1 MHLTVEK
8 KIEFILLLVFWII
21 NLTNLKK
28 IFISSDHAGFKL
40 KEAIKSYLSNKKLS
54 FTDMGPYNDS
64 RVDYPDFAH
73 KVARKVKLNKNNIGI
88 LICGSGMGMNIA
100 ANRHNNIRA
109 AQCFNLKST
118 KLSRLHN
125 DANIIT
131 LGSRLLTKKNALSCV
146 GVFLDTKFEGGRHSK
161 RIKKI

>member
-1 MHLTVEK
+1 MR
-8 KIEFILLLVFWII
+8 
-21 NLTNLKK
+21 K
-28 IFISSDHAGFKL
+28 IFVSSDHAGYKL
-40 KEAIKSYLSNKKLS
+40 KEEIKLYLLKKKIS
-54 FTDMGPYNDS
+54 FVDMGPHNDD

-73 KVARKVKLNKNNIGI
+73 KVAKRVKTNKNNVGI
-88 LICGSGMGMNIA
+88 LVCGSGMGMNIA
-100 ANRHNNIRA
+100 ANRHKNIRA

-131 LGSRLLTKKNALSCV
+131 LGSRLLSKKLALNCV
-146 GVFLDTKFEGGRHSK
+146 IAFLNTKFEGGRHLK

>member
-1 MHLTVEK
+1 
-8 KIEFILLLVFWII
+8 
-21 NLTNLKK
+21 LKK

-88 LICGSGMGMNIA
+88 LVCGSGMGMNIA

-131 LGSRLLTKKNALSCV
+131 LGSRLLNKKNALSCV